1 MASLDNLEGDLAEG
15 AGILILA
22 VIALLIWG
30 VYSGFK
36 NGIPLLA
43 AIKKILD
50 FLLTKSA
57 GILTG
62 VEDLLFKAR
71 DGLNAQGWAAPT
83 SGPDMVAT
91 GITSDQVNPAAYTET
106 PIPNLGG
113 Y

>member
-43 AIKKILD
+43 AIKAILSKL
-50 FLLTKSA
+50 FTSGAGVLTS
-57 GILTG
+57 L
-62 VEDLLFKAR
+62 EDVLFKAR

-91 GITSDQVNPAAYTET
+91 GITSDQVNLAAY
-106 PIPNLGG
+106 PDGQNLNLGG